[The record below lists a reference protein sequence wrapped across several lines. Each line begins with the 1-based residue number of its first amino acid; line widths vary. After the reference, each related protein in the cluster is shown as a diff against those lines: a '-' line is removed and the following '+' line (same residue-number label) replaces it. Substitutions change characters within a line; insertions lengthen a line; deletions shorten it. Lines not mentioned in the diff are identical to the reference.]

1 MCNRCDVDVYFKDGE
16 AYIATRD
23 LTLWVPNPVECKK
36 DDIMLVIKSVAR
48 LPKYLDRDTDV
59 FLVLYKE
66 NLYETNLNNDWAPV
80 DH

>member
-1 MCNRCDVDVYFKDGE
+1 MCNRCDVYFRDGE

-36 DDIMLVIKSVAR
+36 DDIMLVIK
-48 LPKYLDRDTDV
+48 LDRDRDV

-66 NLYETNLNNDWAPV
+66 NLYETNLYNDWVPV